1 MIYIVN
7 TKDKQYLSNTT
18 KCLNSTYTIIN
29 LVHRIL
35 NAIWSLIEMPSHSLG
50 LGPPQLALLVEIGN
64 PISLCGAP
72 PQLTLSV
79 EFLFE
84 ILFVGAPVSNLKSC
98 YNRIFVWSMSVYII
112 L

>member
-64 PISLCGAP
+64 AISLC
-72 PQLTLSV
+72 
-79 EFLFE
+79 
-84 ILFVGAPVSNLKSC
+84 
-98 YNRIFVWSMSVYII
+98 
-112 L
+112 